1 MYFATKM
8 MGTICTFRKP
18 TLSNLR
24 QAAGIASKK
33 M

>member
-1 MYFATKM
+1 
-8 MGTICTFRKP
+8 MGTIRTFRKP
-18 TLSNLR
+18 TLSYLR